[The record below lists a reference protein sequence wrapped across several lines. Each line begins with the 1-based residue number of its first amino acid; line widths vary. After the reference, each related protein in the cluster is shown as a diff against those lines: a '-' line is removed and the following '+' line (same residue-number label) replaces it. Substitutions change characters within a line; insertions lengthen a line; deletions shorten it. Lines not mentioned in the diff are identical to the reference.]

1 MLRNNNFL
9 IKTSKAKVMKP
20 KKKNEFRGWGDRS
33 LEKSDCPTPEDKGSS
48 WKRELI

>member
-9 IKTSKAKVMKP
+9 IKTSKAKVIKP
-20 KKKNEFRGWGDRS
+20 KENEFRGWGDS
-33 LEKSDCPTPEDKGSS
+33 GLEKSDCSTPENKGSS